1 MTTKELEKR
10 VTLLEAEL
18 AEVKKQ
24 LPAKPK
30 PRLVDAAWD
39 VFAGDPIFLEAM
51 ELGRQY
57 RDSLPRVNG
66 KTKTKSSRRRGDARA
81 RH

>member
-18 AEVKKQ
+18 AEVKWQ
-24 LPAKPK
+24 LPAKAK
-30 PRLVDAAWD
+30 PRLEDAAWG

-57 RDSLPRVNG
+57 RESLRPKVKARV
-66 KTKTKSSRRRGDARA
+66 DE
-81 RH
+81 

>member
-1 MTTKELEKR
+1 MTTRELEKR

-24 LPAKPK
+24 LPAKAK
-30 PRLVDAAWD
+30 PRLEDAAWG

-57 RDSLPRVNG
+57 RESLPKVNA
-66 KTKTKSSRRRGDARA
+66 KAKAKSSRGRSDARA

>member
-1 MTTKELEKR
+1 MTAKELEKR

-18 AEVKKQ
+18 AEVKQ
-24 LPAKPK
+24 RLPSKEK
-30 PRLVDAAWD
+30 PRLEDVAWG

-51 ELGRQY
+51 KLGREY
-57 RDSLPRVNG
+57 RESLRP
-66 KTKTKSSRRRGDARA
+66 KAQAKISRRRANARP

>member
-10 VTLLEAEL
+10 VALLEAGL

-24 LPAKPK
+24 LPAGEKP
-30 PRLVDAAWD
+30 PLEEVAWGR
-39 VFAGDPIFLEAM
+39 FAGDPIFLEAM
-51 ELGRQY
+51 RLGREY
-57 RDSLPRVNG
+57 RESLRPKAKA
-66 KTKTKSSRRRGDARA
+66 KTSRRRANARP

>member
-1 MTTKELEKR
+1 MTAKELEKR

-24 LPAKPK
+24 LPAEKK
-30 PRLVDAAWD
+30 NRLVDAAWGL
-39 VFAGDPIFLEAM
+39 FAGDPIFLEAM
-51 ELGRQY
+51 KLGREY
-57 RDSLPRVNG
+57 RESLRPKPR
-66 KTKTKSSRRRGDARA
+66 TKTGRRRAHART

>member
-10 VTLLEAEL
+10 VTLLEVEL

-24 LPAKPK
+24 LPAKAK
-30 PRLVDAAWD
+30 PRLEDAAWG

-51 ELGRQY
+51 KLGREY
-57 RDSLPRVNG
+57 RESLRPKA
-66 KTKTKSSRRRGDARA
+66 KTKTSRRRADARP

>member
-24 LPAKPK
+24 LPAKAK
-30 PRLVDAAWD
+30 PRLEDAAWG

-57 RDSLPRVNG
+57 RESLRPKAKG
-66 KTKTKSSRRRGDARA
+66 KTKTSRRRSDAGA

>member
-24 LPAKPK
+24 LPAKAK
-30 PRLVDAAWD
+30 PRLEDAAWG

-51 ELGRQY
+51 ELGRKY
-57 RDSLPRVNG
+57 RESLPKVNG
-66 KTKTKSSRRRGDARA
+66 KAKTKSSRGRSDARA